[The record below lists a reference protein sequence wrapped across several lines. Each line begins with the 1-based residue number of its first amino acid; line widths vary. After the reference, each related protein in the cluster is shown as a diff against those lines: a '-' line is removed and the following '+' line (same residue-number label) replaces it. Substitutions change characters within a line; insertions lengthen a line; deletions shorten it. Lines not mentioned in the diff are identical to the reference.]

1 MACPGEGSQRC
12 GARRRRPLRKAAE
25 SPPERSEG
33 HLAVVIFRKAEERF
47 QSSVELG
54 RAIRDSRDLIQP
66 VDSCHPRITPLE
78 STGGYCESR
87 TSSPGPAGHFHFQ
100 AETDQQK

>member
-1 MACPGEGSQRC
+1 MGCPGEGSQRC
-12 GARRRRPLRKAAE
+12 GARRRPPLRKVAE
-25 SPPERSEG
+25 SPPERPDG
-33 HLAVVIFRKAEERF
+33 HLAVLVFRKVEERF

-54 RAIRDSRDLIQP
+54 RAIRESRDLIQP

-78 STGGYCESR
+78 STDGYCEWR
-87 TSSPGPAGHFHFQ
+87 ACLPGPAGHFRFQ